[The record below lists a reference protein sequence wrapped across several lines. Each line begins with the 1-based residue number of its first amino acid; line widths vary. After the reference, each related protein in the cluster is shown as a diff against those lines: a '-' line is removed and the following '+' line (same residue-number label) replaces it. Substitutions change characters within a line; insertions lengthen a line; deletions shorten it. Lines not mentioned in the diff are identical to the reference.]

1 MSPRERAKE
10 EAKAKEVQLIGA
22 KDLDKDRRMEAQ
34 QDACNIRLSETRNQ
48 SGEVINLNKKIL
60 WRKDVTLRTGF

>member
-10 EAKAKEVQLIGA
+10 EAKAKEVRVIGA
-22 KDLDKDRRMEAQ
+22 KDLAEDRRMEAK
-34 QDACNIRLSETRNQ
+34 QDACNIRRSETRNQ
-48 SGEVINLNKKIL
+48 SGESYQSQQKIH